1 MADDTDGG
9 PPDRRTLQVV
19 LAIGAVL
26 ALGVAALAA
35 WWVFGPEDTKGESCT
50 LTATVDAPTA
60 ADPEAAFA
68 AWFAQDGVAVSEQWA
83 AQALGA
89 GAPAAPTV
97 DDYSREGV
105 TEWSWALSDA
115 ERVKVD
121 VAETAPDEWA
131 VTGANLCGEAE
142 LG

>member
-1 MADDTDGG
+1 MADDTKGS
-9 PPDRRTLQVV
+9 PRDRRTLHVV
-19 LAIGAVL
+19 LAIGAVV
-26 ALGVAALAA
+26 AIGAAALCA
-35 WWVFGPEDTKGESCT
+35 WWLFGPEETKGEFCT
-50 LTATVDAPTA
+50 LTATIDPPSG

-68 AWFAQDGVAVSEQWA
+68 AWFAQDGAAVGEQWA

-89 GAPAAPTV
+89 GASAAPTV
-97 DDYSREGV
+97 DDYSREGD
-105 TEWSWALSDA
+105 TEWSWRLSED